1 MKLFRYGQ
9 MRLLMM
15 AVAALLILA
24 AGQLFAAQNVILII
38 GDGMGFEHVK
48 AGSYYATGQAG
59 QLAFEQYYK
68 CSVTT
73 YPLGGGVTDSAAA
86 GTAMATGHKVPNGVI
101 SQASN
106 GSPYTTILEYAK
118 SMGKSTGIVSTVSIA
133 DATPAAFGAHE
144 PSRSNITNIINDY
157 LYGSKPNIIFGGGSG
172 SWSSSQISIAQSL
185 GYQYVTNYA
194 QMAALSPTTQ
204 YALGLFASGDMTY
217 EYDRLPSN
225 PEPHLSQMASTA
237 LSILSNDPDGFF
249 LMLEGG
255 SIDHASHSND
265 LNRVTREVVELNN
278 TFQVVM
284 NWVQTHP
291 DTLVIVTADH
301 ETGGLYNVINRGAGN
316 YPTGSWSSG
325 GHTGANVPFY
335 ATGANN
341 NLVNKYIVSGVIDN
355 TNIFQIMYE
364 AFQTPIPEPST
375 LLVLAGGFAGFLG
388 ISVRR
393 RLR

>member
-1 MKLFRYGQ
+1 MKLFRWEQ
-9 MRLLMM
+9 LRLLML
-15 AVAALLILA
+15 AVLALFVI
-24 AGQLFAAQNVILII
+24 AGGQVFAAQNVILIV

-68 CSVTT
+68 CAVTT

-86 GTAMATGHKVPNGVI
+86 GTAMATGYKVPNGVI

-144 PSRSNITNIINDY
+144 PSRGNTTNIINDY

-172 SWSSSQISIAQSL
+172 SWSSSQISTAQSL

-225 PEPHLSQMASTA
+225 TQPHLSQMASTA

-255 SIDHASHSND
+255 LIDHAAHSND

-301 ETGGLYNVINRGAGN
+301 ETGGLYNVVNRGAGN

-325 GHTGANVPFY
+325 GHTAANVPFY
-335 ATGANN
+335 ITGANST
-341 NLVNKYIVSGVIDN
+341 LVNKYIVGGVIDN

-364 AFQTPIPEPST
+364 AFNTPIPEPGT
-375 LLVLAGGFAGFLG
+375 LLALAGGFAGLIG
-388 ISVRR
+388 VSVRR
-393 RLR
+393 RLS